1 VNSKNQDLLQ
11 CLLEHGANPT
21 PGLIP
26 AVQQDNMSFV
36 KQLLQKGGKPKK
48 DTTTWEGTALNI
60 AIAHGCNDIAA
71 LLLDHKADPD
81 LQGDLNSKPP
91 VQTAVIKRNFDGL
104 ILLKERGANL
114 DQTTVQ
120 ENALISAV
128 LAKDEDAVK
137 LLLNLGANVNQAGFG
152 YRGTPLNVAIGMG
165 DNDMARFLLSKK
177 ADPNLQGDLNALM
190 PLQTAVRN
198 DNLQGAKLLMEHKAD
213 PNISSIRCKSALE
226 MAMSDDEKE
235 DMVDILLGQ

>member
-1 VNSKNQDLLQ
+1 V
-11 CLLEHGANPT
+11 GT
-21 PGLIP
+21 RGPGRG
-26 AVQQDNMSFV
+26 VS
-36 KQLLQKGGKPKK
+36 
-48 DTTTWEGTALNI
+48 
-60 AIAHGCNDIAA
+60 
-71 LLLDHKADPD
+71 
-81 LQGDLNSKPP
+81 
-91 VQTAVIKRNFDGL
+91 
-104 ILLKERGANL
+104 GANL

-137 LLLNLGANVNQAGFG
+137 LLLSLGANVNQAGFG
-152 YRGTPLNVAIGMG
+152 YTGTPLNVAIGMG
-165 DNDMARFLLSKK
+165 DNDMARLLLSKK
-177 ADPNLQGDLNALM
+177 ADPNLQGHLNALM

-226 MAMSDDEKE
+226 MAMSDE